1 MVSGLFV
8 WKWSL
13 AGRRFI
19 VHAKFAANFTISFIM
34 SELTPNA
41 LRNALSESSIQ
52 NVVVQ
57 VFLASIPEE

>member
-1 MVSGLFV
+1 
-8 WKWSL
+8 
-13 AGRRFI
+13 
-19 VHAKFAANFTISFIM
+19 M

-57 VFLASIPEE
+57 VFLASVPED